1 MILVTLIK
9 VICLTSVSPSASCW
23 VLATESLYRNVLILL
38 QGYHLGLD
46 GKFELSTV
54 RNIIINS
61 NLFAFIFI
69 LFIPNV
75 LESKV
80 YILKFYEI
88 QHQKANMRCYKT
100 FFSDISVRKYPNI
113 FILILAYTNIY
124 LSKLFCGF

>member
-124 LSKLFCGF
+124 LSKIFCGF